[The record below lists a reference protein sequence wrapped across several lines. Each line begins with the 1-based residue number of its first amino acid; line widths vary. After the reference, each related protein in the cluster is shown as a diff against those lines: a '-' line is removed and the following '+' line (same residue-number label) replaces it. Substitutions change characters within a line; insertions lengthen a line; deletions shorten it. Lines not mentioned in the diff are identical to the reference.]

1 MRLALTR
8 LLAAAVLALAC
19 APLAHAGAAAG
30 GDITIS
36 RIPFSDWLAAQFTNT
51 TFTIFDGRVSS
62 KPFSP
67 LSNQGLVDYGNV
79 QAASNHLSFG
89 FTASGTVKLTTYAD
103 GTGEVRLDES
113 FSNALSWANNSVNQR
128 IFGYSPAELIANP
141 GDVPALST
149 GHMQLVYTVP
159 EAAHPELNVSNV
171 LFFGGGTLTQL
182 KFTSTAT
189 GALRAAFGVPEGTPG
204 MLKEENVGLL
214 NTGGGGATAD
224 GFPVEHVDVLALG
237 QPNAGVVGTGGVPE
251 GSPIPR
257 ATSRPAVGTWGA
269 IKALYR

>member
-1 MRLALTR
+1 MRFALTR
-8 LLAAAVLALAC
+8 LLAAAVVVLAC

-30 GDITIS
+30 GDVSIS
-36 RIPFSDWLAAQFTNT
+36 QIPFSDWLAAQFTNT
-51 TFTIFDGRVSS
+51 TFTIFEGRVSS

-67 LSNQGLVDYGNV
+67 LSNLGLVDYGNV

-89 FTASGTVKLTTYAD
+89 FSATGTVKLTTYAD
-103 GTGEVRLDES
+103 GTGQVRVDEN
-113 FSNALSWANNSVNQR
+113 FTNALSWADNLSNQV
-128 IFGYSPAELIANP
+128 IFGYTPGELIAHP
-141 GDVPALST
+141 TDVPALST
-149 GHMQLVYTVP
+149 GHMQIVYTVP
-159 EAAHPELNVSNV
+159 DASHPELNVSNV

-182 KFTSTAT
+182 KFTSSCT

-224 GFPVEHVDVLALG
+224 GFPVEHVDVFALG
-237 QPNAGVVGTGGVPE
+237 QPNAGVVGTGGVTE
-251 GSPIPR
+251 GSPTPR

-269 IKALYR
+269 IKAMYR